1 MPSRESVD
9 LNVPDLRSAVQA
21 ARNAVLAIRSA
32 LTAHSSSMNAILR
45 FLGLATGQRLR
56 FRPLMLVAA
65 LLPMAQSAWAA
76 DLPADPSNYLERL
89 TRLRPGDRLRLAA
102 GTYRH
107 GLPLHDL
114 YGGPEQPIVI
124 EGPGGESPAIFL
136 GRSGANTVSLRR
148 AGYLV
153 IRNLVLDG
161 ANLVVDA
168 VKAEREGEFVHH
180 VTLEGLT
187 IVNHG
192 VHQSIIGISTKCT
205 AAYWTIRNNTIIGA
219 GTGMY
224 LGDSDGSAPFV
235 AGMIEGNRIINTTGY
250 NIQIK
255 QQALRPDIPGLPAA
269 PAETVIRGNLL
280 VKLFGGSTGER
291 ARPNLLLGH
300 LPLDGAG
307 SRDRY
312 AVYGNVFFANP
323 TEALLQAEGNVQV
336 ENNVFVNTFGDAVR
350 IQPHY
355 DVPRDV
361 AIRGNLVAASGT
373 AVSIRGGDPRFE
385 QLSEGNLALA
395 ALPDGEA
402 GADWKPAGDPSANAN
417 AISSWLRDPANPDR
431 TSLVLPAL
439 HDLSKYLASVCDK
452 QAEARAALPASCAW
466 GALVARLLE
475 SPGH

>member
-1 MPSRESVD
+1 MNSTLGILSRATRRGRGFGI
-9 LNVPDLRSAVQA
+9 L
-21 ARNAVLAIRSA
+21 VL
-32 LTAHSSSMNAILR
+32 
-45 FLGLATGQRLR
+45 
-56 FRPLMLVAA
+56 LVM
-65 LLPMAQSAWAA
+65 LLPMAQSGWAA
-76 DLPADPSNYLERL
+76 DLQADPSNYLERL
-89 TRLRPGDRLRLAA
+89 TQLRPGDRLRLAA

-107 GLPLHDL
+107 GLPLHDV
-114 YGGPEQPIVI
+114 YGRPEQPIII
-124 EGPGGESPAIFL
+124 EGPGGASPAIFL

-148 AGYLV
+148 AGHLV

-235 AGMIEGNRIINTTGY
+235 AGIIENNRIFNTTGY

-255 QQALRPDIPGLPAA
+255 QQARRPRIPGLPSG
-269 PAETVIRGNLL
+269 PAETIIRGNLL

-300 LPLDGAG
+300 LPLEGAG
-307 SRDRY
+307 SKDRY
-312 AVYGNVFFANP
+312 RVYGNVIFANP
-323 TEALLQAEGNVQV
+323 TEALLQAEGNVRV
-336 ENNVFVNTFGDAVR
+336 EDNLFVNTFGDAIR

-355 DVPRDV
+355 DLPREV

-385 QLSEGNLALA
+385 QLSERNVTFPAI
-395 ALPDGEA
+395 PDGAA
-402 GADWKPAGDPSANAN
+402 GADWKPATDPSARAN
-417 AISSWLRDPANPDR
+417 AINDWLRNPASLDR
-431 TSLVLPAL
+431 SSLVIPAL
-439 HDLSKYLASVCDK
+439 HDLSTYLGSVCD
-452 QAEARAALPASCAW
+452 ADEAKAAIPATCAW
-466 GALVARLLE
+466 GGLVARLLQ
-475 SPGH
+475 SPDR